1 MRMHQKPNR
10 PAHDITQPF
19 NSGIV
24 KIHKTINQS
33 KPGYK
38 AVEALKDNP
47 VTLRYD
53 EQRTGITRYYAAKQA
68 NIQIVRVL
76 RVPSTSNSTVFDVQD
91 VAVTEDNMQY
101 RIEQIQTVPGVY
113 PPCVDIS
120 LSKIVQKLEVT
131 AGE

>member
-24 KIHKTINQS
+24 KIHKTINQAQ
-33 KPGYK
+33 PGYK

-68 NIQIVRVL
+68 NIEIERVL
-76 RVPSTSNSTVFDVQD
+76 RVPSMSKSACFDVQD
-91 VAVTEDNMQY
+91 VAVTEDGMQY
-101 RIEQIQTVPGVY
+101 RIEQIQTVPGIY

>member
-24 KIHKTINQS
+24 KIHKTINQAQ
-33 KPGYK
+33 PGYK

-91 VAVTEDNMQY
+91 VAITEDTMQY

>member
-1 MRMHQKPNR
+1 MHQKPNR
-10 PAHDITQPF
+10 PANDITQSF

-33 KPGYK
+33 IPGRK
-38 AVEALKDNP
+38 AAEALKDNP
-47 VTLRYD
+47 ITLRYD

-76 RVPSTSNSTVFDVQD
+76 RVPLTSKSAVFDVQD
-91 VAVTEDNMQY
+91 VAITENGMQY
-101 RIEQIQTVPGVY
+101 RIEQIQTVQGVY

-120 LSKIVQKLEVT
+120 LSKVVQMLEVV
-131 AGE
+131 ADE

>member
-1 MRMHQKPNR
+1 MHQKPNR

-68 NIQIVRVL
+68 NIRIVRVL
-76 RVPSTSNSTVFDVQD
+76 RCPKVPGIDTQD
-91 VAVTEDNMQY
+91 VAVTEDGTQY
-101 RIEQIQTVPGVY
+101 RIEQIQTVDGVY
-113 PPCVDIS
+113 PACVDIS
-120 LSKIVQKLEVT
+120 LSKVVQKLEV
-131 AGE
+131 AVGE